1 MLQQS
6 SLAQRGEEVTV
17 PGAFTAPEFPS
28 LHVVRAEAI
37 GDPQTGDYNTSSL
50 VTEFQRVSVSS
61 GSIQGHGSCPSL
73 PRGTSRHQAA
83 PRAPHGLFA
92 ARPERLWQQ
101 GRGTNSQQ
109 GAEIATGQ
117 PHVGVT
123 AAPRTPPAAP
133 RALSPSPATTGAS
146 FDLGTQAAASPAACA
161 QARTTA
167 GPELGP
173 HPSPLHHLHPA
184 VS

>member
-28 LHVVRAEAI
+28 LHVVTAEAI
-37 GDPQTGDYNTSSL
+37 GDPQTGDYDASSL
-50 VTEFQRVSVSS
+50 VTEFQRVSDRQLQFHSGARVLSFPPQRYFQAPSS
-61 GSIQGHGSCPSL
+61 AESP
-73 PRGTSRHQAA
+73 T
-83 PRAPHGLFA
+83 
-92 ARPERLWQQ
+92 RPERLWQQ
-101 GRGTNSQQ
+101 DRGTNSQR

-146 FDLGTQAAASPAACA
+146 FDLGTQAAASPAACT
-161 QARTTA
+161 QAGTTA